1 MKRFKSGIMA
11 LTLFLTMFAHTDVQV
26 GAQDDY
32 EVDLL
37 KDANNHIYSLAI
49 KAHDLPMSEEDAKII
64 SDLIADGKVFTDVT
78 SREEYKNLQL
88 EWEYG
93 AYSTNDLLTSIE
105 GVAEYTYDIYGRRIQ
120 KKVGDKETLFTYNA
134 GGNLATV
141 QDGED
146 VLEYCYGEC
155 DILSGF
161 WYNDNLYQFVY
172 DSTGMI
178 MGIVLGTETVTVYDF
193 DDSGRLIATYDPYGV
208 GEINHMCYKGYYFD
222 EETGWLYN
230 GRYLD
235 LPEGEFVDGLSAEE
249 LAPYIEQYG
258 YNADIIGHMRRMD
271 NAMCLSTSSSTMSE
285 YEVVARTINGEAG
298 SIIQDVYAVAAV
310 IYNRYK
316 SNTGFGKTAYE
327 VVTQHNQFSA
337 YCDQSVAYLEFDMAG
352 TSARAKIIKVL
363 ASDLVNGRT
372 LSYKLSYMNTQFY
385 FCSVKSALG
394 YTGHGIT
401 EKNGAMYKDGRKI
414 TRVHT
419 VMTGEEELTYE
430 RLMYICNLY
439 KNTTA
444 GNVYFN

>member
-64 SDLIADGKVFTDVT
+64 SDLIAAGKVFTDVT

-258 YNADIIGHMRRMD
+258 YNADTLGHMRRLES
-271 NAMCLSTSSSTMSE
+271 AMCLVVSNTLLQE
-285 YEVVARTINGEAG
+285 FEVVARTINGEAG
-298 SIIQDVYAVAAV
+298 YLCDDVIAVACV
-310 IYNRYK
+310 IDNRYK
-316 SNTGFGKTAYE
+316 SNLGFGKSAYE
-327 VVTQHNQFSA
+327 AVTQAGQFSA
-337 YCDQSVAYLEFDMAG
+337 YCNQSDEYLNFDL
-352 TSARAKIIKVL
+352 SATDTRSALIKTL
-363 ASDLVNGRT
+363 AFDLVHGKT
-372 LSYKLSYMNTQFY
+372 LSKRLSYMNTQFF
-385 FCSVKSALG
+385 FCSVRSASVS
-394 YTGHGIT
+394 IT
-401 EKNGAMYKDGRKI
+401 EKNGVMYKNGKKI
-414 TRVHT
+414 SRVYT
-419 VMTGEEELTYE
+419 VMSGAEELTYSK
-430 RLMYICNLY
+430 LNKICEQY
-439 KNTTA
+439 KGTYA
-444 GNVYFN
+444 GNVYYNTSL